1 MDARK
6 YIRDWFNDFRD
17 TATHEFRQ
25 IFSDSGVLLIFFV
38 AGLVYPL
45 LYNVVYRNGV
55 LEDTP
60 VAVVDMADCQ
70 QSRRF
75 AREVDATRECRVA
88 YHCTSMEEA
97 RRLMEERK
105 VNGIILFPSDFGKKL
120 ISMETATV
128 SVYCDM
134 SSFLYYKNALMG
146 VNHVMLS
153 EMGQIQVERYSAAGY
168 TAQEASQLIKAVPYG
183 ENNPYNPAFAYNIF
197 LLAAVLL
204 IIVQQT
210 MFYGMTLLSGTMREE
225 RRNYALAM
233 DHGTMINGRGALNY
247 KTGRGALRTV
257 FGRGAAYWA
266 IYLGIA
272 FYITLIVPALF
283 GMPQR
288 GSFWDIVLLDLFFVT
303 DCVFFCMSWS
313 SLIRRRETVFVIF
326 LFISPIC
333 VFLTGTSWPT
343 TAFPAFW
350 RWFSYL
356 FPSTFGVKAY
366 VNMNTAG
373 GDLSTASPLF
383 TNMTLQTIIYFVI
396 ASVATYIESIVLKK
410 MDE

>member
-1 MDARK
+1 MTARQ
-6 YIRDWFNDFRD
+6 YIREWFQDFSEIVSR
-17 TATHEFRQ
+17 EFRQ
-25 IFSDSGVLLIFFV
+25 IFSDGGVLLIFFV

-45 LYNVVYRNGV
+45 LYNVVYRNGI

-60 VAVVDMADCQ
+60 IAVVDMADCP

-75 AREVDATRECRVA
+75 AREVDATRECRIA
-88 YHCTSMEEA
+88 YLCTSMEEA

-120 ISMETATV
+120 VSLETATV

-153 EMGQIQVERYSAAGY
+153 ELGQIQVERYSAAGY
-168 TAQEASQLIKAVPYG
+168 TAQEASPLIKAVPYG

-210 MFYGMTLLSGTMREE
+210 MFYGMTLLAGTMREE
-225 RRNYALAM
+225 KRYYALAR
-233 DHGTMINGRGALNY
+233 DHGTMINGRGALNLDA
-247 KTGRGALRTV
+247 GRGALRIV

-313 SLIRRRETVFVIF
+313 TLVRRRETVFVLF

-373 GDLSTASPLF
+373 GDLSTAGPLF
-383 TNMTLQTIIYFVI
+383 MCMTLQTIIYFAI
-396 ASVATYIESIVLKK
+396 ASISTYVENILLGER
-410 MDE
+410 D

>member
-1 MDARK
+1 MTARQ
-6 YIRDWFNDFRD
+6 YIKEWFKDFWD
-17 TATHEFRQ
+17 IATHEFRQ
-25 IFSDSGVLLIFFV
+25 IFSDSGVMLIFFV
-38 AGLVYPL
+38 AGLAYPI
-45 LYNVVYRNGV
+45 LYNIVYRNGV

-60 VAVVDMADCQ
+60 VAVVDMADCP

-75 AREVDATRECRVA
+75 SREVDATRECRVA
-88 YHCTSMEEA
+88 YRCTSMEEA
-97 RRLMEERK
+97 RKLMEDRE

-120 ISMETATV
+120 MNMETATV

-153 EMGQIQVERYSAAGY
+153 EMGQIQIERYAAAGY
-168 TAQEASQLIKAVPYG
+168 TDQESSQLIKAVPYG

-210 MFYGMTLLSGTMREE
+210 MFYGMTLLAGTRREESRAYATAGSGTFSTG
-225 RRNYALAM
+225 L
-233 DHGTMINGRGALNY
+233 GRGAH
-247 KTGRGALRTV
+247 RIV

-288 GSFWDIVLLDLFFVT
+288 GSFWDIILLDLFFVT

-313 SLIRRRETVFVIF
+313 SLITRRETVFVIF

-350 RWFSYL
+350 KWFSYI

-373 GDLSTASPLF
+373 GDLSTASAQF
-383 TNMTLQTIIYFVI
+383 MYMTVQTIAYFVI

-410 MDE
+410 RSE